1 MIDLTAIVAA
11 TLTVGLLVLIY
22 ALVLSDR
29 GMQ

>member
-22 ALVLSDR
+22 ALLISEWSR
-29 GMQ
+29 